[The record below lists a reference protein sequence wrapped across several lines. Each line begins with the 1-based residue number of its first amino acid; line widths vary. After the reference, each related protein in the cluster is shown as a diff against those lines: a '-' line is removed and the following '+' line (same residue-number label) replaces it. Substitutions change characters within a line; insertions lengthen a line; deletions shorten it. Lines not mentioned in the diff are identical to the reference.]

1 MNLIDNK
8 RELDEAVSV
17 LRLVYENSGFHIKA
31 VTASTEEYNQLKAY
45 AFGDRAEFLAIDTGY
60 ERLLVNVTRCN
71 KCFTIDV
78 GLQVYCTLAT
88 NFKYTIGRNATSAFR
103 QYVVR
108 SKTATNQICAEAF
121 DA

>member
-8 RELDEAVSV
+8 RELDEAVLV
-17 LRLVYENSGFHIKA
+17 LSPVYENSGFHITA
-31 VTASTEEYNQLKAY
+31 VTASTEEYPTLKTY

-60 ERLLVNVTRCN
+60 ERVLVNVTRCG
-71 KCFTIDV
+71 KSFTIDV

-88 NFKYTIGRNATSAFR
+88 NFKHTIGKNALNAFR
-103 QYVVR
+103 QYVVK